1 MQTYEKNKNMKKI
14 IFLSVVVVLGLIIV
28 LFVISNIEDLSKIDN
43 NIDEEL
49 VDDVIVNSFDE
60 CLLAG
65 FAVMESYPRQCR
77 TDDGELF
84 VEDIGNELE
93 KADLIR
99 IDNPRPNQEIQSP
112 LAINGEAR
120 GYWFFEGD
128 FPIELINSD
137 GEIIVQGVATA
148 KTEWMTEDF
157 VQFETL
163 LEFEKPENNR
173 GTLIL
178 RKDNPSGLPENEDA
192 LEIPVVF
199 K

>member
-1 MQTYEKNKNMKKI
+1 MKKI